1 HPMLAGVM
9 VWAGAHLLAN
19 GTLHAE
25 LLFAA
30 FFVWA
35 FVDFIAS
42 RARDR
47 RDGVRYPA
55 GSLARDGVAIAVGL
69 LVWALFAFVLHGW
82 LIGVRPFA

>member
-42 RARDR
+42 RLPWVFSCGRCSR
-47 RDGVRYPA
+47 SCCTDG
-55 GSLARDGVAIAVGL
+55 
-69 LVWALFAFVLHGW
+69 
-82 LIGVRPFA
+82 